1 MTRSSQMLSN
11 NLHLV
16 DHDIKDKQR
25 DQNKSFVKIFFFKFT
40 GTSMLLNSW
49 ENNKSLR
56 EKGKCISN
64 MKNNYYFVPGVKNV
78 VVLRTQ
84 FVWNSTIPSKLIKNT
99 NIDID

>member
-16 DHDIKDKQR
+16 DDDIKDKKEIKTNLLLR
-25 DQNKSFVKIFFFKFT
+25 FFFKYT
-40 GTSMLLNSW
+40 GTPMLLNSW
-49 ENNKSLR
+49 EKNKSFR
-56 EKGKCISN
+56 EKGKCILN
-64 MKNNYYFVPGVKNV
+64 MKNNYYCFPGVKNV

-84 FVWNSTIPSKLIKNT
+84 FVWNFIIPSKLIENK